1 MRTRLILSG
10 AAAILCAGALTSAQI
25 APQGGVQQQAPR
37 PAAQQPQPTN
47 ERPMTTLAGCL
58 YRESSTPGR
67 SSNPAEKAGAG
78 EEYVLADAVSARE
91 QSRTLNPPIADAG
104 PQPRPD
110 QPGNAGVGQR
120 DQPHPSAGASVGLA
134 EGRTYKITKIEDERL
149 KPLLG
154 KRVEVTGTVKLDS
167 HAGGAIAEDL
177 PNFEGTAIREVTGQA
192 CPARPAGTSTAAP
205 NSNR

>member
-10 AAAILCAGALTSAQI
+10 AAILCAGALTSAQI

-58 YRESSTPGR
+58 YRESSTSGGR
-67 SSNPAEKAGAG
+67 SSNLAEKAGAG
-78 EEYVLADAVSARE
+78 EDYILADAVSARD

-110 QPGNAGVGQR
+110 QPGNVGVGQR

-154 KRVEVTGTVKLDS
+154 KRVEVTGAVKLDS
-167 HAGGAIAEDL
+167 HAGGAITQDL

-192 CPARPAGTSTAAP
+192 CPARPAGTSTADP